1 MYGIVYV
8 LLFGQ
13 VGVWFNKG
21 ELCQKRRTWAS
32 VIILVIEKCEKQV
45 SSLCVT
51 SCVDMRKCF
60 TIKNKSNTHETQAPY
75 NCQIL
80 N

>member
-13 VGVWFNKG
+13 VGVWFYKG

-51 SCVDMRKCF
+51 MCRHEEVLH
-60 TIKNKSNTHETQAPY
+60 NKKQEQ
-75 NCQIL
+75 QIL
-80 N
+80 NTGTI